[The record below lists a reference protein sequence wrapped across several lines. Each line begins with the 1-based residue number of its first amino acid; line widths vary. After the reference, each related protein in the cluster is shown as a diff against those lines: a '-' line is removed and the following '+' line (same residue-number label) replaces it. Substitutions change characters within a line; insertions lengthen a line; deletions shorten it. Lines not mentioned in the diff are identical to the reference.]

1 MPPSQNY
8 HYGSAASADGVHW
21 HSYSDMSMQIDARAD
36 TLNNVVYDPDL
47 QVQSFPVPVTKSLA
61 DDDHT
66 QEYMTFTRLDC
77 GVPPFGDNP
86 SLKGCATDGFG
97 MRRSARSTSRA
108 FGAGANWS
116 RAETC
121 LHGSAGDECYTLVP
135 FRDTHWRPGLYLGF
149 ASFLNTTVGGTFHVR
164 NELVSS
170 GDFGASWTRLAPQQA
185 FIPFGSA
192 AKAFDSHGV
201 YASHPVTD
209 PDNADCLRLYY
220 RGSNGPHVRLLV
232 LPALCVV
239 V

>member
-36 TLNNVVYDPDL
+36 TLNNVVYDPDS
-47 QVQSFPVPVTKSLA
+47 QVRSFPCLVTKSLA

-116 RAETC
+116 RAET
-121 LHGSAGDECYTLVP
+121 
-135 FRDTHWRPGLYLGF
+135 
-149 ASFLNTTVGGTFHVR
+149 
-164 NELVSS
+164 
-170 GDFGASWTRLAPQQA
+170 
-185 FIPFGSA
+185 
-192 AKAFDSHGV
+192 
-201 YASHPVTD
+201 
-209 PDNADCLRLYY
+209 
-220 RGSNGPHVRLLV
+220 
-232 LPALCVV
+232 
-239 V
+239 